1 MPLPCDYIRVDTL
14 FSEETRYV
22 NSRLYHASPEQQ
34 AYLIAMQM
42 ILSWI
47 DEDKYNT
54 NAPKTIVEE
63 DPHSYRLGEDIPYGG
78 AEVDGLALHSDLSI
92 RPSVRFSDGY
102 GMCHRYRK
110 MVDVVDFDSNSSMA
124 ESTNGTG
131 LIGTKNDDTS
141 SSVSSDIQKS
151 PRRQNSF
158 SSSKRYSQ
166 KDYATY
172 LEQLQD
178 EEESSSEEV
187 ETDSDDYDTDRIHH
201 HCGR

>member
-1 MPLPCDYIRVDTL
+1 MELRRKKNPDEEFAALDSMLPPPPELFPMPLPYDYLRVDIL

-78 AEVDGLALHSDLSI
+78 AEVDGLLEEIEVALRVDADGRVLLLRAGGGRGVHHV
-92 RPSVRFSDGY
+92 VRV
-102 GMCHRYRK
+102 H
-110 MVDVVDFDSNSSMA
+110 
-124 ESTNGTG
+124 
-131 LIGTKNDDTS
+131 
-141 SSVSSDIQKS
+141 
-151 PRRQNSF
+151 
-158 SSSKRYSQ
+158 
-166 KDYATY
+166 
-172 LEQLQD
+172 
-178 EEESSSEEV
+178 
-187 ETDSDDYDTDRIHH
+187 
-201 HCGR
+201 